1 MLTFDWEDNLT
12 TVDESYDELTDS
24 LKVLSNWQW
33 YYNLVCNSL
42 VIGAGASVTIGAGAN
57 YNLSATWSWILHDDI
72 KRAKAFCIYGNFSEN
87 TEVKPYVSPVDNPDQ
102 NTPEYVAMTES
113 EQSWAFKAKD
123 GTSTV
128 VNSAACGKIIP
139 ISANALKFYIKNAGV
154 SSETVNII
162 IRLIF

>member
-24 LKVLSNWQW
+24 LKILSNWQW

-42 VIGAGASVTIGAGAN
+42 TIGAGASVTIGAGTN
-57 YNLSATWSWILHDDI
+57 YNLSATGAWILHDDI
-72 KRAKAFCIYGNFSEN
+72 KRAKAFCIYGNFLQD

-102 NTPEYVAMTES
+102 NTPEYVCMTES

-123 GTSTV
+123 GWSTV
-128 VNSAACGKIIP
+128 VNTSACGKIIP
-139 ISANALKFYIKNAGV
+139 ISANALKFYIKNNGA
-154 SSETVNII
+154 SSQTLNII